1 MNKYFITGGSG
12 FIGSYICEEIFNQDK
27 NSLIF
32 ILDKLTYAADKK
44 YLSKIITS
52 RRVKFIKGDILN
64 PKKYIPFLKKC
75 NIAINVAAE
84 SHVDRSFNIPLDFTK
99 NNTLGAHI
107 FLDECFKLKINKVMH
122 ISSDEVYGDIKS
134 GKSKETDLLNPSNP
148 YSASKAAAEL
158 IINSYKKS
166 LKKK

>member
-64 PKKYIPFLKKC
+64 PK
-75 NIAINVAAE
+75 NI
-84 SHVDRSFNIPLDFTK
+84 
-99 NNTLGAHI
+99 
-107 FLDECFKLKINKVMH
+107 
-122 ISSDEVYGDIKS
+122 
-134 GKSKETDLLNPSNP
+134 DLF
-148 YSASKAAAEL
+148 
-158 IINSYKKS
+158 
-166 LKKK
+166 